1 MKQSFNMSRIST
13 LSNRRANVRARRTKR
28 RKSKSVTSRNH
39 LTIWRR
45 RALNNISAAER
56 LTDLEQ
62 EKNEV
67 SQERDQIRNCL
78 TSSEREL
85 VRADRNYRA
94 LVARANKE
102 KNSVVKIARERWL
115 RKERDLKE
123 QYEQRLTETE
133 VECERQGEGRLEAEA
148 RVVELEDQVKELQGE
163 LDDMYES
170 YY

>member
-1 MKQSFNMSRIST
+1 MSRIST

-28 RKSKSVTSRNH
+28 RKSKSVTSCDH

-56 LTDLEQ
+56 LADLEQ

-67 SQERDQIRNCL
+67 SQERDQIQNRL

-123 QYEQRLTETE
+123 QYEQRLAEME
-133 VECERQGEGRLEAEA
+133 VECERQEEGRLEAEA
-148 RVVELEDQVKELQGE
+148 RVVELGDQVKELQGDLE
-163 LDDMYES
+163 AMYES